1 MGNLMRKTE
10 MIPIWYFGLFSKKKK
25 GNEKAL
31 YSCKQVLTNIK
42 SYDILSWSVFLK

>member
-25 GNEKAL
+25 KAMKRH
-31 YSCKQVLTNIK
+31 Y
-42 SYDILSWSVFLK
+42 ILVNRYLPT

>member
-25 GNEKAL
+25 KKAMKRH
-31 YSCKQVLTNIK
+31 Y
-42 SYDILSWSVFLK
+42 ILVNRYLPT